1 MLALDMRRI
10 LATLRRAAA
19 DPAMRRLLSASFAWS
34 AGDAAYLVGL
44 LVWAY
49 AFAGPAAVA
58 LVAVVR
64 TVPSIFLAPT
74 MAALA
79 ADRPID
85 RNLRWTLSVRV
96 LAVAALGAMLVV
108 DGPVVVALVLAG
120 IDSIAGT
127 FLRPLRASALPAVAR
142 TPEELVA
149 GNVGLTTGDS
159 LAGLVGPLLA
169 GLALTVGGPAATFVP
184 GLALLILAWLATLG
198 LHAAAPP
205 IRRPRPKS
213 DAATDAAPPRPD
225 RLATLRWLA
234 GHPAGPIVA
243 TFTVQ
248 RLGRGALTVLV
259 VAAAIDLL
267 GLGDAGVGL
276 LTAAV
281 GFGGLVGSA
290 AAVGLVGRDRLAP
303 AFLAGLVVWGLGIGV
318 VGVVPVVGVALLA
331 LVVGGV
337 GRVLIDVAGTTLL
350 QRTVPNAMRTPVL
363 GIQEGLVT
371 ASMALGSIGAS
382 ALIHAFG
389 VAIACLVTGLVVG
402 LAALVFGRGIRRAD
416 AAAVV
421 PAHESALLRGVPMFE
436 PLPLTTIEELAGG
449 LGWWTAPDGEVIVQD
464 GEPGECF
471 YVIDRGEVVV
481 RAPGQPDRRLGPG
494 DAFGEIALLRDV
506 PRTATVRAVGEVE
519 LAGIDRERFL
529 AAVTGDRRSRVAA
542 DTVVAEHLGRSRGR
556 DGEAPDGTTG

>member
-1 MLALDMRRI
+1 MLTPDMRRT

-49 AFAGPAAVA
+49 AFAGPGAVA

-79 ADRPID
+79 ADRPVD
-85 RNLRWTLSVRV
+85 GNLRWTLSVRV
-96 LAVAALGAMLVV
+96 VAVAALGTVLLV

-159 LAGLVGPLLA
+159 LAGLSGPLLA

-184 GLALLILAWLATLG
+184 GLGLLVLAWLATLG
-198 LHAAAPP
+198 LHAAAPAA
-205 IRRPRPKS
+205 RR
-213 DAATDAAPPRPD
+213 AAPADPPRRPD

-234 GHPAGPIVA
+234 SHPAGPIVA

-267 GLGDAGVGL
+267 GLGDPGVGL

-281 GFGGLVGSA
+281 GFGGLVGSG
-290 AAVGLVGRDRLAP
+290 AAVGLVGRERLAP
-303 AFLAGLVVWGLGIGV
+303 AFLAGLLIWGAGIGV

-331 LVVGGV
+331 LVIGGV
-337 GRVLIDVAGTTLL
+337 GRVLIDVAGMTLL

-371 ASMALGSIGAS
+371 ASLALGSIGAS
-382 ALIHAFG
+382 VLIHAFG

-402 LAALVFGRGIRRAD
+402 LTALVFGRGIRRAD
-416 AAAVV
+416 ASAVV

-436 PLPLTTIEELAGG
+436 PLPLTVIEELAGG
-449 LGWWTAPDGEVIVQD
+449 LGRWTVEDGQVIVER
-464 GEPGECF
+464 GEPGHCF
-471 YVIDRGEVVV
+471 YVVDRGEVLVQV
-481 RAPGQPDRRLGPG
+481 PGQPDRRLAAG
-494 DAFGEIALLRDV
+494 DAFGEIALLHDV
-506 PRTATVRAVGEVE
+506 PRTATVRAIGECH

-529 AAVTGDRRSRVAA
+529 AAVTGDRRSTAAA
-542 DTVVAEHLGRSRGR
+542 DTVIAEHLGRS
-556 DGEAPDGTTG
+556 AT